1 MKTHDTQY
9 QQTWKYL
16 NSIGVPDLKPR
27 LSAFDPGYDPGTL
40 EGHLEQSS
48 HLLSSVKISMAC
60 WQVANESSTRRKVH
74 AAHRYG
80 VPVCTGG
87 GPFEVSVAFGKLA
100 EYLDLCA
107 YIGVDRIE
115 AGEGFVDLNLNPK
128 KIVSM
133 ATERGLQLQF
143 EVGKKHG
150 GTFSADTVGELIDQG
165 QEWLDAGAVQIIV
178 EARES
183 AQNVGIFGEDGQLD
197 FESAERFY
205 NAFGSDVTV
214 FEAPDKA
221 SQFGLLSHFGP
232 DICLMNV
239 RLEEILRVE
248 IFRRGLHSDA
258 FQHQNLRPAGPNG
271 KGGGRDE

>member
-1 MKTHDTQY
+1 MKTHRTQY
-9 QQTWKYL
+9 QRTWEYL
-16 NSIGVPDLKPR
+16 DSIGVPDLKPR

-48 HLLSSVKISMAC
+48 HFLSSVKISMAC
-60 WQVANESSTRRKVH
+60 WQIANESSTRKKVQ

-87 GPFEVSVAFGKLA
+87 GPFEVSVAFGKFA

-115 AGEGFVDLNLNPK
+115 AGEGFIDLDLNPK
-128 KIVSM
+128 QIVS
-133 ATERGLQLQF
+133 AAAERGLEVQF

-150 GTFSADTVGELIDQG
+150 GSFSTDTVGELIDQG
-165 QEWLDAGAVQIIV
+165 RTWLEAGAVRIVV

-183 AQNVGIFGEDGQLD
+183 AQNIGIFGDDGQLD
-197 FESAERFY
+197 FNSAERFY
-205 NAFGSDVTV
+205 EAFGPDVVV

-258 FQHQNLRPAGPNG
+258 FQCSKLRPAGPNARG
-271 KGGGRDE
+271 EG